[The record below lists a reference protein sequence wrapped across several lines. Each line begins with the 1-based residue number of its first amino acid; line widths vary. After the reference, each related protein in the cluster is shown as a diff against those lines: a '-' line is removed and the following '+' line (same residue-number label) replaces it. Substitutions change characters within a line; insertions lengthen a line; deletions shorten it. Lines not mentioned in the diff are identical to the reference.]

1 MRLKGLV
8 LFMALAVSAYAG
20 VSDDFLQAVVAGKVK
35 LAERHLL
42 KGADVNVRYTSEK
55 AGMSYGETALII
67 AASAGNKEM
76 VKMLLKN
83 GADPN
88 KTNEGYSAIMYATS
102 SGYTDIVRML
112 IEKGANINHIHV
124 DGTTPLIYAS
134 LEGHTGLVK
143 LLLEM
148 GADPSI
154 KDFGGKTAEDY
165 AKKDE
170 IKELLKNAGKPGN

>member
-20 VSDDFLQAVVAGKVK
+20 VSDNFFKAVVAGNVK

-42 KGADVNVRYTSEK
+42 KGVDINARYTSEK
-55 AGMSYGETALII
+55 AEMSYGETAVII

-76 VKMLLKN
+76 LKMLLKR

-88 KTNEGYSAIMYATS
+88 ITNEGYSAIIYASMY
-102 SGYTDIVRML
+102 GHTDVVKML
-112 IEKGANINHIHV
+112 VENGADINQIHL
-124 DGTTPLIYAS
+124 DGTTPLINAV
-134 LEGHTGLVK
+134 LTGNIELVK
-143 LLLEM
+143 ILLEM
-148 GADPSI
+148 GADTSI
-154 KDFGGKTAEDY
+154 KDYGKKTAEDY

-170 IKELLKNAGKPGN
+170 IKELLKNGVKSEK